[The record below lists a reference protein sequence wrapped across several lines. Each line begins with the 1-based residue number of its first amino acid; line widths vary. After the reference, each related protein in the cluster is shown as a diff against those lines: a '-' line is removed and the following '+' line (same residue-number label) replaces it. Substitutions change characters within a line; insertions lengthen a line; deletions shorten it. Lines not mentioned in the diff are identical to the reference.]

1 MIQAKR
7 ILCLALA
14 LLMLLPVL
22 VACKKNG
29 GDETAETTAEA
40 GGAAGTQAP
49 SADVADTSTEEVL
62 RYDED
67 GYLMD
72 DLDIKGVNLEGKA
85 FTILTGSPARYFVE
99 PDDIGTTMNTA
110 IYNRHMAVTVR
121 LNCTLN
127 YVQETDGWES
137 RSSFIQK
144 AQGMLTGDGVDM
156 FAVYSLTT
164 SAMMIQ
170 GLLQDL
176 HKSEILDFNKP
187 WWNSQMVDGCTILD
201 KMYFCSGDIDYQ
213 LIGQS
218 FAFLYNKGLAST
230 ANIDNYISTT
240 YGEEDIYA
248 LVKAG
253 KWTYDKLFAIAKQAG
268 IDENGIKDAD
278 DTFGYAGQFVNTD
291 SFYQGC
297 GMKQL
302 ATGADG
308 SIMLSSDI
316 NSDKADAIM
325 AALRTFLKDPA
336 AFSMSSFDSIPGA
349 DPWKMYKNNQVLFYH
364 GSITNLSTEQ
374 SFNQGVLPIPKYDEE
389 QELYLTIPGFGY
401 HMWAVARGSKQ
412 EYEDLCAVMEGL
424 ASEGYRKTNPTY
436 FDTMLA
442 ERQETADDY
451 DMLHTLRDGIVID
464 GGRVMDNAFDTNTW
478 SIWRRCVMGDRDY
491 LAYYAG
497 YAEQMIEQAASL
509 NSLMRNM
516 EKLYS

>member
-1 MIQAKR
+1 MIKAKR
-7 ILCLALA
+7 ILCIALA
-14 LLMLLPVL
+14 LLMLLPLL

-29 GDETAETTAEA
+29 GEDAETTEEV
-40 GGAAGTQAP
+40 GGADTQAP
-49 SADVADTSTEEVL
+49 SADVADETTTGELL

-72 DLDIKGVNLEGKA
+72 DLDLKGVNLEGKE
-85 FTILTGSPARYFVE
+85 FIILTGSPTRYCIDPE
-99 PDDIGTTMNTA
+99 DIGTTMNTA

-121 LNCTLN
+121 LNCVLT
-127 YVQETDGWES
+127 YVQETDGWEH

-144 AQGMLTGDGVDM
+144 AQGMLTGEGVDL

-201 KMYFCSGDIDYQ
+201 RMYFCSGDIDYQ
-213 LIGQS
+213 VIGQS
-218 FAFLYNKGLAST
+218 MAYLYNKNVASS
-230 ANIDNYISTT
+230 ANVDNYINTT
-240 YGEEDIYA
+240 WGVEDVYA
-248 LVKAG
+248 LVKEDM
-253 KWTYDKLFAIAKQAG
+253 WTYDKMMDIAKTAG
-268 IDENGIKDAD
+268 INTDGTKDGG
-278 DTFGYAGQFVNTD
+278 DTFGYAGNFVMTD

-308 SIMLSSDI
+308 SVMISSDH
-316 NSDKADAIM
+316 NSAKAGEVMTKLLD
-325 AALRTFLKDPA
+325 FLKDPNVYCE
-336 AFSMSSFDSIPGA
+336 SSFDTISGVS
-349 DPWKMYKNNQVLFYH
+349 PWNLWKAGQVLFYH
-364 GSITNLSTEQ
+364 GAVTNALSDQT
-374 SFNQGVLPIPKYDEE
+374 FDQGILPCPKYDEE
-389 QELYLTIPGFGY
+389 QESYLTIPGFGY
-401 HMWAVARGSKQ
+401 HMWAIARGTKGDF
-412 EYEDLCAVMEGL
+412 EDMCAVMEGL

-436 FDTMLA
+436 FDTMLS
-442 ERQETADDY
+442 ERQETANDY
-451 DMLHTLRDGIVID
+451 DMLQIIRAGIVID

-478 SIWRRCVMGDRDY
+478 SVWRRCVMGNRDY

-497 YAEQMIEQAASL
+497 YAEDLTEQAASL